1 MTNNLSLAERLAALD
16 LLAAT
21 ARTPGNADYDPYM
34 QGMANGLILAQ
45 ATMNNET
52 PVFVDSPEKWVG
64 DRGTQM
70 LAWAKENFGA
80 LAGDTTERA
89 TRFIEEAIELVH
101 TLGLHI
107 DTLERVA
114 VRTYTRPLGNANVEA
129 AQTQLT
135 LEALAANIAV
145 NLDREATA
153 EFERIKAIPKEH
165 WQARQ
170 NAKARDNIATPINEA
185 AE

>member
-1 MTNNLSLAERLAALD
+1 MTNQLSLAERLAALD
-16 LLAAT
+16 LLTAT
-21 ARTPGNADYDPYM
+21 ARTPGNADHDPYM
-34 QGMANGLILAQ
+34 LGMANGLTLAH

-52 PVFVDSPEKWVG
+52 PPFLSPPNKWVG
-64 DRGTQM
+64 DRGAQM
-70 LAWAKENFGA
+70 LDWALNNFGA

-89 TRFIEEAIELVH
+89 TRFIEEAVELVH
-101 TLGLHI
+101 ALGLPI

-114 VRTYTRPLGNANVEA
+114 VRAYTRPLGNVKVEA

-135 LEALAANIAV
+135 LEALAANIGV
-145 NLDREATA
+145 NLDREAMA
-153 EFERIKAIPKEH
+153 EFDRIKAIPKEH

-170 NAKARDNIATPINEA
+170 NAKARDGIATPISEA